1 MKKSILII
9 ILILNN
15 YLLANIN
22 AVVSILPQQTFLKA
36 IGKDKVD
43 ITLMVKPG
51 NSPHTYEPK
60 SSQMKNIST
69 ADIYFSIGV
78 EFEKVWLP
86 RFKNQN
92 KKMLVSDISKNIVKT
107 NDPHIWTS
115 PKNVKIIAKNIY
127 NSLIQIDAK
136 NSEYYKNNYNTF
148 IDKINKLQKEIKNI
162 LKNTPKNSKFMVF
175 HPAWQY
181 FATEYNLIQLAI
193 EIDGKNPNPK
203 TIKFI
208 IDEAKKEDIKA
219 IFTAPEFS
227 IKTAKIIAKEL
238 NIKVIQISPLNQK
251 WANNLIKFAK
261 AIANNK

>member
-1 MKKSILII
+1 
-9 ILILNN
+9 
-15 YLLANIN
+15 
-22 AVVSILPQQTFLKA
+22 
-36 IGKDKVD
+36 
-43 ITLMVKPG
+43 
-51 NSPHTYEPK
+51 
-60 SSQMKNIST
+60 
-69 ADIYFSIGV
+69 
-78 EFEKVWLP
+78 
-86 RFKNQN
+86 
-92 KKMLVSDISKNIVKT
+92 
-107 NDPHIWTS
+107 
-115 PKNVKIIAKNIY
+115 
-127 NSLIQIDAK
+127 
-136 NSEYYKNNYNTF
+136 
-148 IDKINKLQKEIKNI
+148 
-162 LKNTPKNSKFMVF
+162 MVF

-208 IDEAKKEDIKA
+208 INEAKKEDIKA